1 MAFLPR
7 RPLRPSH
14 FLCIRQ
20 VVHRQ
25 NFNVR
30 YLSVSAPLTNSNS
43 ETKSEKEQGTQV
55 TSKTTHFGFKDVP
68 EYEKEELV
76 REVFSSV
83 AKSYDVM
90 NDVMSF
96 GIHRLWKDHFV
107 AKLDPGRRPGGEP
120 LSILDVAGGTGD
132 IAFRML
138 DWASDI
144 HNDHQSKVLVV
155 DINED
160 MLKEGHKRSL
170 TTRYADGSRIEFKVQ
185 NAEFLDAVPDNSQD
199 LYTVAFGIRNFTNIP
214 AALRAAHRIL
224 RPGGVFACL
233 EFSKVNVGIFDM
245 IYQQYSFNIIPL
257 MGQLV
262 AADRDSY
269 QYLVESIARFPS
281 QKEFAGMIKD
291 AGFEISGDGY
301 EDLTF
306 GVAAIHTGVK
316 V

>member
-1 MAFLPR
+1 MAFFPR
-7 RPLRPSH
+7 RPLGPSH
-14 FLCIRQ
+14 FLRLHRAAQGQ
-20 VVHRQ
+20 VS
-25 NFNVR
+25 NLR
-30 YLSVSAPLTNSNS
+30 YLSASAIIGNEN
-43 ETKSEKEQGTQV
+43 KSGTEHGSPA
-55 TSKTTHFGFKDVP
+55 TRKTTHFGFQEVP
-68 EYEKEELV
+68 EHEKEDLV

-96 GIHRLWKDHFV
+96 GIHRLWKDQFV
-107 AKLDPGRRPGGEP
+107 SRLDPGRRPGGRP

-138 DWASDI
+138 DWASEI

-155 DINED
+155 DINEN
-160 MLKEGHKRSL
+160 MLKEGQKRSL
-170 TTRYADGSRIEFKVQ
+170 ATSYGDGSRIDFKVQ
-185 NAEFLDAVPDNSQD
+185 NAEVLDAVPDNSQD

-214 AALRAAHRIL
+214 AALRAAHRVL
-224 RPGGVFACL
+224 KPGGVFACL
-233 EFSKVNVGIFDM
+233 EFSKVNTAILDM
-245 IYQQYSFNIIPL
+245 IYRQYSFSIIPL

-281 QKEFAGMIKD
+281 QKDFAGMIKD

-306 GVAAIHTGVK
+306 GIAAIHTGVK

>member
-1 MAFLPR
+1 MALQGL
-7 RPLRPSH
+7 PLRPYQLLRLGHVAYGRFS
-14 FLCIRQ
+14 
-20 VVHRQ
+20 
-25 NFNVR
+25 NAR
-30 YLSVSAPLTNSNS
+30 YLSASALLHKSNS
-43 ETKSEKEQGTQV
+43 ESNQQTAASR
-55 TSKTTHFGFKDVP
+55 TTHFGFRDVP
-68 EYEKEELV
+68 EDEKEELV
-76 REVFSSV
+76 RDVFSSV

-96 GIHRLWKDHFV
+96 GIHRIWKDHFV

-120 LSILDVAGGTGD
+120 LSVLDVAGGTGD

-138 DWASDI
+138 DWATEI

-155 DINED
+155 DINDD

-170 TTRYADGSRIEFKVQ
+170 ATRYEDGSRIEFKVQ
-185 NAEFLDAVPDNSQD
+185 NAEVLDAVPDNSQD

-214 AALRAAHRIL
+214 AALRAAHRVL
-224 RPGGVFACL
+224 KPGGVFACL
-233 EFSKVNVGIFDM
+233 EFSKVNVGILDM
-245 IYQQYSFNIIPL
+245 IYQQYSFSVIPL
-257 MGQLV
+257 IGQLV

-281 QKEFAGMIKD
+281 QKEFARMIQD
-291 AGFEISGDGY
+291 AGFEVSGDGY